1 MFTPSLHSSPGAV
14 NPVCTM
20 LACAITW
27 ESMFAR
33 RTGWNLSANRFSL
46 AVERARACEVS
57 SGASAGRALLDLT
70 AGNPTTAGLHYE
82 RERILHALQHPRALE
97 YEPACK
103 GILPAREAVAAY
115 YTERGI
121 ELSPERII
129 LTVSTSEAYS
139 YCFRLLCDPGDE
151 VMVPSPSYPLF
162 EFLADIQDV
171 KLVPYELVY
180 DHGWQIEFE
189 SLRRAITPRS
199 RAIMVVHP
207 NNPTGHY
214 TRRWELE
221 RLNTLCREHEL
232 ALVADEVFL
241 DYGLNGGGLTGEAA
255 ELGETPL
262 SFAANEGAL
271 TFTLSGLSKICA
283 LPQIKVAWIVASG
296 PPELVGAALDRLEV
310 IADTYLSP
318 NAPVQWAIAELL
330 GTREGIQR
338 QLHERTA
345 HNLRELDA
353 QLATARMT
361 TRLEFDAGWYAVLR
375 TPATCSDEDVA
386 IALLEQ
392 EGVLIHPGHFFDF
405 PGAGYLVASLI
416 TPEEDFREGMRR
428 VLRMLDQEV

>member
-1 MFTPSLHSSPGAV
+1 
-14 NPVCTM
+14 
-20 LACAITW
+20 
-27 ESMFAR
+27 MFAR
-33 RTGWNLSANRFSL
+33 RTDWDLSANRYSL
-46 AVERARACEVS
+46 AVERARDRRVS
-57 SGASAGRALLDLT
+57 GGRALLDLT
-70 AGNPTTAGLHYE
+70 ASNPTTVGLHYE

-115 YTERGI
+115 YADRGI
-121 ELSPERII
+121 ALSLERII

-151 VMVPSPSYPLF
+151 VLVPSPSYPLF

-207 NNPTGHY
+207 NNPTGHF
-214 TRRWELE
+214 TRRWEQE
-221 RLNTLCREHEL
+221 RLNALCREHEL

-241 DYGLNGGGLTGEAA
+241 DYGLSSEQ
-255 ELGETPL
+255 PL

-271 TFTLSGLSKICA
+271 TFALSGLSKICA
-283 LPQIKVAWIVASG
+283 LPQIKVAWIAASG
-296 PPELVGAALDRLEV
+296 PPELVRTALDRLEV

-318 NAPVQWAIAELL
+318 NAPVQWAVAELL

-338 QLHERTA
+338 QLRERTR
-345 HNLRELDA
+345 HNLCELDA
-353 QLATARMT
+353 QLAKAKMT
-361 TRLEFDAGWYAVLR
+361 TRLELDAGWYAVLR

-416 TPEEDFREGMRR
+416 APEEDFAEGMRR
-428 VLRMLDQEV
+428 VLRALDAER

>member
-1 MFTPSLHSSPGAV
+1 
-14 NPVCTM
+14 
-20 LACAITW
+20 
-27 ESMFAR
+27 MFAR
-33 RTGWNLSANRFSL
+33 RTDWNLSANRYSL
-46 AVERARACEVS
+46 AVERARGRGVS
-57 SGASAGRALLDLT
+57 GGRALLDLT
-70 AGNPTTAGLHYE
+70 ASNPTTVGLHYE

-115 YTERGI
+115 YADRGVP
-121 ELSPERII
+121 LSLERII

-151 VMVPSPSYPLF
+151 VLVPSPSYPLF

-171 KLVPYELVY
+171 TLVPYELVY

-207 NNPTGHY
+207 NNPTGHF

-221 RLNTLCREHEL
+221 RLNSLCREHEL

-241 DYGLNGGGLTGEAA
+241 DYGLGGEP
-255 ELGETPL
+255 PL

-283 LPQIKVAWIVASG
+283 LPQIKVAWIAASG
-296 PPELVGAALDRLEV
+296 PPELVRTALDRLEV

-318 NAPVQWAIAELL
+318 NAPVQWAVAELL
-330 GTREGIQR
+330 GTRDGIQR
-338 QLHERTA
+338 QLRERTG

-353 QLATARMT
+353 QLAKARVT
-361 TRLEFDAGWYAVLR
+361 TRLELDAGWYAVLR
-375 TPATCSDEDVA
+375 TPATRSDEDVA

-392 EGVLIHPGHFFDF
+392 ESVLIHPGHFFDF

-416 TPEEDFREGMRR
+416 APEEDFREGIGR
-428 VLRMLDQEV
+428 VLRALDEAP

>member
-1 MFTPSLHSSPGAV
+1 MRERKL
-14 NPVCTM
+14 VCTM
-20 LACAITW
+20 LDCAITW
-27 ESMFAR
+27 EGMFAR
-33 RTGWNLSANRFSL
+33 RTEWNLSANRYSL
-46 AVERARACEVS
+46 AVERARANGVS
-57 SGASAGRALLDLT
+57 GGQTLLDLT
-70 AGNPTTAGLHYE
+70 AGNPTTVGLHYE
-82 RERILHALQHPRALE
+82 RERILQALQHPRALE

-115 YTERGI
+115 YADRGI
-121 ELSPERII
+121 ALSLERII

-151 VMVPSPSYPLF
+151 VLVPSPSYPLF

-180 DHGWQIEFE
+180 DQGWQIQFE

-207 NNPTGHY
+207 NNPTGHF
-214 TRRWELE
+214 TRRWEQE
-221 RLNTLCREHEL
+221 RLNSLCREHEL

-241 DYGLNGGGLTGEAA
+241 DYGLNGGALKGGGLASQGLGA
-255 ELGETPL
+255 EPPL
-262 SFAANEGAL
+262 SFASNLGAL

-296 PPELVGAALDRLEV
+296 PPELVRKALDRLEV

-318 NAPVQWAIAELL
+318 NAPVQWAVAELL
-330 GTREGIQR
+330 ATRDGIQR
-338 QLHERTA
+338 QLRERTG

-353 QLATARMT
+353 QLAKARVT

-375 TPATCSDEDVA
+375 TPATRSDEDVA

-392 EGVLIHPGHFFDF
+392 ESVLIHPGHFFDF

-416 TPEEDFREGMRR
+416 APEEDFREGIGR
-428 VLRMLDQEV
+428 VLRALDAEGDV